1 MKECTSD
8 QEQQNQKYR
17 KQLKRFSLEFKQGDL
32 REFYHLLF
40 EKYSQKLFN
49 TAMTFKLLILVSFI
63 VGEFVV
69 LNDVY
74 VFTLCIVCF
83 FLLITLWITGYKL
96 KHQIPT
102 VFRIS
107 HVLISMLM
115 QIIILQIDVKYEENI
130 IIKAKSLNALK
141 NTYQF
146 EYSRQAAFYSMLF
159 SLYQIVYIQ
168 IEIKWFFR
176 VFHFLFIIAINWFIL
191 GINQLAIINGICY
204 FIFIV
209 ILFYQLEISKKEDS
223 FQMYRV
229 IEDFQSLKS
238 LINDI
243 LPMQIFI
250 VQRNSL
256 PQQQKSNNISSNNQD
271 SQGNQIPNIIIQE
284 QIQDEAN
291 KKEIK
296 INIKKSSTDKESLN
310 INAIST
316 AVNSNKQDN
325 QQIQNQYIFQ
335 KRKES
340 SQSGRIKATST
351 THKQQELQNLAINL
365 ITNKDSSRSPKKQL
379 NQQDKMAFQIKNFNG
394 EEINQQGAK
403 QNNFQIQTQENEDN
417 NITEHLATNPPLI
430 NRYDENIPQGS
441 IYNQPQL
448 SRDINAL
455 QSQQQQQYI
464 QANPLK
470 IAFANKLVLQDF
482 HGNNF
487 EDILKEL
494 TNIQIPL
501 TNKNNCNN
509 TSLQNDSCRNNK
521 RQNTETLQ
529 ETLLSKLYGS
539 NPLRLNQINPNSSII
554 NNGQQSYVS
563 MSRNTY
569 NQNYNIQQNIIQK
582 TNTPNRRSPIENTNE
597 IQANFAEELETQKNQ
612 QNYQK
617 SGFVN
622 NYGREFQ
629 QAQQIKQNNV
639 VANNNYSNNGL
650 QVCSE
655 IENNSRA
662 IAISERGVH
671 LNQPNVIAHHIN
683 QWNSINRL
691 GNQTGINYGNESI
704 HIHNDSAILNQSNQQ
719 YQGQYPLQN
728 YQNIYQ
734 TIVNQNNLN
743 NDSLNMYNYIP
754 NSKINKVWEYLN
766 CFFKRSSNPVIS
778 SYQRRSNNITDIP
791 NIPQQQQQSSQ
802 QQEEDKNYDI
812 KLVECKWEGED
823 SIMVIMNNINER
835 LMRERLLQIE
845 QYKDTMIDTIS
856 HNLKTPLN
864 CILAPLESIKFIL
877 QEEKDKEEI
886 VQNNKQLLQNKKENL
901 VRNYNDV
908 KCSKKKQEQNWDQI
922 GFEDRDQIELINSMI
937 QNNKLQLSDEIQK
950 QVSMAINNCQLLLYM
965 INDMIDYSEIIK
977 GENQFNLSI
986 DYFKLSYVI
995 NTLNNLFQDQM
1006 QSKKIEFKITSKID
1020 LSESKLFH
1028 DQRRLLQILVNLIS
1042 NSLKFTFKGKI
1053 ELIIDTPSDENNPSQ
1068 GSLNIFQNNQLST
1081 GRYSNSPSSNKNKQ
1095 AETRSLQSNLLFK
1108 NYKNQEITLSNN
1120 NLIDK
1125 LADKKKLFKKEKH
1138 IRFTIVD
1145 SGIGMSYQKL
1155 QKLKRML
1162 FKKEIFNIQNSSGLG
1177 LTMCYSLIKQIGCQ
1191 HTHLEIQSEEN
1202 IGTKFSFTIQQFYKN
1217 QQQIALSSNTKSKFQ
1232 SASPQQ
1238 KQSNFALSINTQQLS
1253 VNTGFQKIQ
1262 LNNLEIKEESVQTKI
1277 SPLTKS
1283 DSKKQNLLPENVGS
1297 NQIIQNS
1304 QQYLKNGK
1312 SSNSAITKSQL
1323 YNFSNLHTKTTL
1335 ENQNNIQKTLNTISN
1350 DEHILD
1356 MSTEEIQGID
1366 EINKVKVNN
1375 KTHSTNL
1382 NKKQNQNIKITSP
1395 QNVQKE
1401 ILKEYRTMVS
1411 NIQNN
1416 NPNSSPTENSFNN
1429 ELSNNLNPKN
1439 VNIQKQNSLLVNMNL
1454 SSTSKNTK
1462 SQKNLLGV
1470 QSLNQLSMASL
1481 GIKQEAQQKSRINL
1495 KESNSNYSNI
1505 NQRYTMIFG
1514 KSVKSDGVE
1523 NNQNDQ
1529 ENYLGED
1536 SIEDRVNSS
1545 SSSDEENQQKLN
1557 SSLKKHNPQIKQ
1569 GRMNFLNE
1577 RISCNG
1583 PDEDFVDVLN
1593 EQSLANKEIQENE
1606 IGLEIPKSQADDL
1619 ESKQSKLT
1627 NINRKAFLTFGQND
1641 FNQKLTQ
1648 INQGLGQSFVIQQND
1663 KIKQQVASDQ
1673 KSQYQNSQDG
1683 EFSEPLSENVDKIY
1697 TVKYNFQ
1704 TISKLK
1710 EYTPQNSTFDNVI
1723 ENKNLSETVLLQKNQ
1738 ENNLSDQDLSNSNM
1752 LPHLHT
1758 EQSIQQTL
1766 EMILE
1771 SKHVLV
1777 VDDTIYNIISLKIF
1791 FRNVKNLNI
1800 EEAYN
1805 GRDALQKYQE
1815 NAINGIFYDYIFMDI
1830 EMPIMDGLECIKHIR
1845 EFETANSL
1853 KKSIIITVT
1862 AYEREQ
1868 QEVILAGANAL
1879 IAKPIQ
1885 KDKFL
1890 QTLRILQL
1898 PSQ

>member
-1 MKECTSD
+1 
-8 QEQQNQKYR
+8 
-17 KQLKRFSLEFKQGDL
+17 
-32 REFYHLLF
+32 
-40 EKYSQKLFN
+40 
-49 TAMTFKLLILVSFI
+49 
-63 VGEFVV
+63 
-69 LNDVY
+69 
-74 VFTLCIVCF
+74 
-83 FLLITLWITGYKL
+83 
-96 KHQIPT
+96 
-102 VFRIS
+102 
-107 HVLISMLM
+107 
-115 QIIILQIDVKYEENI
+115 
-130 IIKAKSLNALK
+130 
-141 NTYQF
+141 
-146 EYSRQAAFYSMLF
+146 MLF

-250 VQRNSL
+250 VQRNSQQ
-256 PQQQKSNNISSNNQD
+256 QQQKSNNSNSNNQD
-271 SQGNQIPNIIIQE
+271 SQGNQIPNNIIQD
-284 QIQDEAN
+284 QIQDETN
-291 KKEIK
+291 IKKEIK
-296 INIKKSSTDKESLN
+296 INIKKSSVDKESLN
-310 INAIST
+310 INGIST
-316 AVNSNKQDN
+316 AVNSNKQEN
-325 QQIQNQYIFQ
+325 QQIQNQFNFQ

-340 SQSGRIKATST
+340 SQSGRMKAIS
-351 THKQQELQNLAINL
+351 THKQQELQNLAIN
-365 ITNKDSSRSPKKQL
+365 IIANKGTDPSRSPVRKSTQP
-379 NQQDKMAFQIKNFNG
+379 DKMAIQIKNMNV
-394 EEINQQGAK
+394 EELNQMKIK
-403 QNNFQIQTQENEDN
+403 QNNFQLQTQENEDN
-417 NITEHLATNPPLI
+417 NITEHLQTNPPLI
-430 NRYDENIPQGS
+430 NRYDDTIPQGS
-441 IYNQPQL
+441 VYNQP
-448 SRDINAL
+448 SINRDINGL
-455 QSQQQQQYI
+455 QSQQEQQFI

-494 TNIQIPL
+494 TNIQIPI

-509 TSLQNDSCRNNK
+509 AYSQNDQKRNSK
-521 RQNTETLQ
+521 KLNTETLQ
-529 ETLLSKLYGS
+529 DTLLSKLYGN
-539 NPLRLNQINPNSSII
+539 NPIKLNQLNPNSSII
-554 NNGQQSYVS
+554 NNGQPSYVS
-563 MSRNTY
+563 AQRNIY
-569 NQNYNIQQNIIQK
+569 NLQHNIINK
-582 TNTPNRRSPIENTNE
+582 GNMSNRKSPADNTNE

-612 QNYQK
+612 QIFQR
-617 SGFVN
+617 SEFVN
-622 NYGREFQ
+622 NTGREFQ
-629 QAQQIKQNNV
+629 NTLQIKQNPAAVNH
-639 VANNNYSNNGL
+639 NYSNNGL
-650 QVCSE
+650 QNGSE
-655 IENNSRA
+655 IDYNSRA
-662 IAISERGVH
+662 IAISERGGNP
-671 LNQPNVIAHHIN
+671 NQPNLTTHHVN

-704 HIHNDSAILNQSNQQ
+704 HIHNDSAILNQSNIQ
-719 YQGQYPLQN
+719 QGQCPIQN

-734 TIVNQNNLN
+734 TIINQNNLN

-766 CFFKRSSNPVIS
+766 CYFKRSSNIAFS
-778 SYQRRSNNITDIP
+778 SNQRRNNNISDIP
-791 NIPQQQQQSSQ
+791 SIPQQQQQSTQ
-802 QQEEDKNYDI
+802 PQVEDKNYDI
-812 KLVECKWEGED
+812 KLVECKWEGEE

-877 QEEKDKEEI
+877 QEEKEKEEMI
-886 VQNNKQLLQNKKENL
+886 QKNNQLLKNKKVNLAKNKNEVNCLENKQDLNCDQIALQN
-901 VRNYNDV
+901 
-908 KCSKKKQEQNWDQI
+908 
-922 GFEDRDQIELINSMI
+922 RDQIELNSLI
-937 QNNKLQLSDEIQK
+937 LKNKQYLSEEIQK

-977 GENQFNLSI
+977 GENQFNLNI
-986 DYFKLSYVI
+986 DYFKLSYII

-1020 LSESKLFH
+1020 LSESKLLH

-1053 ELIIDTPSDENNPSQ
+1053 ELIIDTPSDENNINL
-1068 GSLNIFQNNQLST
+1068 GSMHMFQNNQIST

-1095 AETRSLQSNLLFK
+1095 LDTRSLQSNLLFK
-1108 NYKNQEITLSNN
+1108 NCKNQEIIQSNN

-1138 IRFTIVD
+1138 IRFTVVD
-1145 SGIGMSYQKL
+1145 SGIGMSHQKL

-1202 IGTKFSFTIQQFYKN
+1202 IGTKFSFTIQQFYRS
-1217 QQQIALSSNTKSKFQ
+1217 QQQLAVLGNTKSKFQ

-1238 KQSNFALSINTQQLS
+1238 KQSNFALSINTQSLS
-1253 VNTGFQKIQ
+1253 ANTGFQKIQ

-1277 SPLTKS
+1277 SPLIKQ
-1283 DSKKQNLLPENVGS
+1283 DSKKLNLLPESVGS
-1297 NQIIQNS
+1297 NQIILNS
-1304 QQYLKNGK
+1304 QQLLKNGK
-1312 SSNSAITKSQL
+1312 SSNTGLSKSPT

-1335 ENQNNIQKTLNTISN
+1335 ENQNMIQKTLNTISN

-1356 MSTEEIQGID
+1356 MSTEEIQGIND
-1366 EINKVKVNN
+1366 INKVKVNN

-1382 NKKQNQNIKITSP
+1382 NQKQNLNIQIISP
-1395 QNVQKE
+1395 QSTQKE
-1401 ILKEYRTMVS
+1401 ILKEYKTTVS

-1416 NPNSSPTENSFNN
+1416 NPNSSPTGNSVNQEINN
-1429 ELSNNLNPKN
+1429 NINHKSL
-1439 VNIQKQNSLLVNMNL
+1439 NIQKQNSLVVNMNL
-1454 SSTSKNTK
+1454 STTSKNTK
-1462 SQKNLLGV
+1462 SQKNQLGV
-1470 QSLNQLSMASL
+1470 QSLNQFSIASL
-1481 GIKQEAQQKSRINL
+1481 GVKQEAQQKSRINL

-1514 KSVKSDGVE
+1514 KSVKSDGIE

-1529 ENYLGED
+1529 EGNFGND

-1545 SSSDEENQQKLN
+1545 SSSDQENQQNLHN
-1557 SSLKKHNPQIKQ
+1557 SNIKQ
-1569 GRMNFLNE
+1569 GKMNYLNE
-1577 RISCNG
+1577 RISYNA

-1606 IGLEIPKSQADDL
+1606 IGLEIPKNQVDDL
-1619 ESKQSKLT
+1619 ESKQSKFT
-1627 NINRKAFLTFGQND
+1627 NIQRKAFLTFGQSD
-1641 FNQKLTQ
+1641 FNQKLAQ
-1648 INQGLGQSFVIQQND
+1648 INQGLGSSFTIQQ
-1663 KIKQQVASDQ
+1663 KERSKQQIVQDD
-1673 KSQYQNSQDG
+1673 KSQFQNSQDG
-1683 EFSEPLSENVDKIY
+1683 EFSEPLSENVDKIL

-1710 EYTPQNSTFDNVI
+1710 ESTTQNFTFDHVI
-1723 ENKNLSETVLLQKNQ
+1723 ENKNISHTVLLQEDQ
-1738 ENNLSDQDLSNSNM
+1738 DNNLSDQELSNSNI

-1791 FRNVKNLNI
+1791 FRNVQNLNI

-1898 PSQ
+1898 PNQ

>member
-1 MKECTSD
+1 MKECAPD

-17 KQLKRFSLEFKQGDL
+17 KQLQRFSLEFKQGDL

-49 TAMTFKLLILVSFI
+49 TTMTFKLLILVSFI

-69 LNDVY
+69 FCDVY
-74 VFTLCIVCF
+74 VSILCIICL

-96 KHQIPT
+96 KDQIPT

-130 IIKAKSLNALK
+130 IFEAKSQNALK

-176 VFHFLFIIAINWFIL
+176 VFHFLFIISINWFIL
-191 GINQLAIINGICY
+191 GINQLAIINGIGY

-238 LINDI
+238 LLNDI

-256 PQQQKSNNISSNNQD
+256 PQLQKSNNVSNNNQD
-271 SQGNQIPNIIIQE
+271 SQGNQIQNNIIQE
-284 QIQDEAN
+284 QIQDENN
-291 KKEIK
+291 KKKDIK
-296 INIKKSSTDKESLN
+296 INIKKSSADKESLN

-316 AVNSNKQDN
+316 AVNSNNKQEN
-325 QQIQNQYIFQ
+325 QLIQNQFNFQ

-340 SQSGRIKATST
+340 SQSVRIKAIST
-351 THKQQELQNLAINL
+351 HNQQELQNLAINL
-365 ITNKDSSRSPKKQL
+365 ITNKGQDPSRSPIRQPTQL
-379 NQQDKMAFQIKNFNG
+379 DKVAIQIKNVNAL
-394 EEINQQGAK
+394 ELNQKIAK
-403 QNNFQIQTQENEDN
+403 QNNFQLQTQEIEDN
-417 NITEHLATNPPLI
+417 NITEHQATNPPLI
-430 NRYDENIPQGS
+430 NRYDDTIPQGS
-441 IYNQPQL
+441 IYNQPQMN
-448 SRDINAL
+448 RDINVL
-455 QSQQQQQYI
+455 QSQQQQQLI

-482 HGNNF
+482 HGSNF
-487 EDILKEL
+487 QDILKEL

-501 TNKNNCNN
+501 TNKNNFNN
-509 TSLQNDSCRNNK
+509 TCFQNDQGRNNK
-521 RQNTETLQ
+521 KLNTETLQ
-529 ETLLSKLYGS
+529 ETLLSKLYS
-539 NPLRLNQINPNSSII
+539 NNPLRLSQINANSSII

-563 MSRNTY
+563 VSRNMQ
-569 NQNYNIQQNIIQK
+569 NQNYNLQPNIVQK
-582 TNTPNRRSPIENTNE
+582 GNTSNQKSPVDNTNE
-597 IQANFAEELETQKNQ
+597 IQANFSEELETQKHL
-612 QNYQK
+612 QNYQR
-617 SGFVN
+617 SQFGN
-622 NYGREFQ
+622 NPGREQ
-629 QAQQIKQNNV
+629 EQMLQIKQNPAAINL
-639 VANNNYSNNGL
+639 NYSNNGL
-650 QVCSE
+650 NNGSE
-655 IENNSRA
+655 IENNSNA
-662 IAISERGVH
+662 IAISERAVH
-671 LNQPNVIAHHIN
+671 LNPPNVVTHHIN
-683 QWNSINRL
+683 QLNTINRL
-691 GNQTGINYGNESI
+691 GNQTGINYGNYGNESI
-704 HIHNDSAILNQSNQQ
+704 QIHNDSAILTQSNFQH
-719 YQGQYPLQN
+719 YGQSPIQN
-728 YQNIYQ
+728 QQNIHQ
-734 TIVNQNNLN
+734 TLINQNNLN

-766 CFFKRSSNPVIS
+766 CFFKRSSNTVIS
-778 SYQRRSNNITDIP
+778 SYQRRSNTGSDFP
-791 NIPQQQQQSSQ
+791 NVPQQQQQSSQ

-812 KLVECKWEGED
+812 KLVECKWEGEE

-835 LMRERLLQIE
+835 LMRERLLLIE
-845 QYKDTMIDTIS
+845 HYKDTMIDTIS

-864 CILAPLESIKFIL
+864 CILAPLESIKLIL
-877 QEEKDKEEI
+877 QEEQDKEEI
-886 VQNNKQLLQNKKENL
+886 QNNIQSLKNKKVNLIRNHYDINCPEKKQDLNCDQISLQNTDQIELNSFFQNNKQH
-901 VRNYNDV
+901 
-908 KCSKKKQEQNWDQI
+908 
-922 GFEDRDQIELINSMI
+922 
-937 QNNKLQLSDEIQK
+937 LSEEIQK

-977 GENQFNLSI
+977 GENQFNLNI
-986 DYFKLSYVI
+986 DYFKLSYII

-1053 ELIIDTPSDENNPSQ
+1053 ELIIDTPSDENN
-1068 GSLNIFQNNQLST
+1068 LNIGSMNMFQNNQIST
-1081 GRYSNSPSSNKNKQ
+1081 CRYSNSPSSNKNKQ
-1095 AETRSLQSNLLFK
+1095 LDNLLFK
-1108 NYKNQEITLSNN
+1108 NYKNQEIMVSNN

-1138 IRFTIVD
+1138 IRFTVVD
-1145 SGIGMSYQKL
+1145 SGIGMSFQKL
-1155 QKLKRML
+1155 QRLKRML

-1202 IGTKFSFTIQQFYKN
+1202 IGTIFSFTIQQFYKS
-1217 QQQIALSSNTKSKFQ
+1217 QQQLALSVNKKSKFQ

-1238 KQSNFALSINTQQLS
+1238 KQSNFALSINTQQLCA
-1253 VNTGFQKIQ
+1253 NTGFQKIQ
-1262 LNNLEIKEESVQTKI
+1262 LNNIEIKEESILTKI
-1277 SPLTKS
+1277 SPLIKQ
-1283 DSKKQNLLPENVGS
+1283 DSKKQNILPESVGG
-1297 NQIIQNS
+1297 NQIILHS
-1304 QQYLKNGK
+1304 QQFLKNGK
-1312 SSNSAITKSQL
+1312 SSNSGITKSPT

-1335 ENQNNIQKTLNTISN
+1335 ENQNIIQKTLNTISN

-1382 NKKQNQNIKITSP
+1382 SQKQNMNLQIASP
-1395 QNVQKE
+1395 QSTEKE
-1401 ILKEYRTMVS
+1401 TLKEYKTMVS

-1416 NPNSSPTENSFNN
+1416 NPNSSPTGNSINN
-1429 ELSNNLNPKN
+1429 EFSNNVNQKN
-1439 VNIQKQNSLLVNMNL
+1439 RNIQKQNSLLVKMNL
-1454 SSTSKNTK
+1454 SQTSKNTK
-1462 SQKNLLGV
+1462 SQKNQFHV
-1470 QSLNQLSMASL
+1470 QSSNQLSVVSL
-1481 GIKQEAQQKSRINL
+1481 GVKQESQQKSRINL
-1495 KESNSNYSNI
+1495 KEFNSNYSNI
-1505 NQRYTMIFG
+1505 NQRFTMIFG
-1514 KSVKSDGVE
+1514 KSVKSDSME
-1523 NNQNDQ
+1523 NNQND
-1529 ENYLGED
+1529 EEIYFGED
-1536 SIEDRVNSS
+1536 SIVDRVSS
-1545 SSSDEENQQKLN
+1545 SSKDEENKQKLN
-1557 SSLKKHNPQIKQ
+1557 NSIKKHNSLIKQ
-1569 GRMNFLNE
+1569 GKMNFLNE
-1577 RISCNG
+1577 RISQNT
-1583 PDEDFVDVLN
+1583 PEEDFLDALN
-1593 EQSLANKEIQENE
+1593 EHSLANKEPQENE
-1606 IGLEIPKSQADDL
+1606 IGLEIPKSQIDDI
-1619 ESKQSKLT
+1619 ESKQSKFT
-1627 NINRKAFLTFGQND
+1627 NIHKKAFLTFGQSD
-1641 FNQKLTQ
+1641 FNQKLAQT
-1648 INQGLGQSFVIQQND
+1648 NQGQGSSFM
-1663 KIKQQVASDQ
+1663 IKQKERGKQQIVQEQ

-1683 EFSEPLSENVDKIY
+1683 QFSEPLSENVDKIF

-1704 TISKLK
+1704 TILKLK
-1710 EYTPQNSTFDNVI
+1710 ESTPQHSTFDNVNQ
-1723 ENKNLSETVLLQKNQ
+1723 NKNLSQTVLLQENQ
-1738 ENNLSDQDLSNSNM
+1738 DNNLSDQEISNCNM
-1752 LPHLHT
+1752 LPQLRT

-1791 FRNVKNLNI
+1791 FRNVQNLNI

-1853 KKSIIITVT
+1853 KKTIIITVT

-1890 QTLRILQL
+1890 QTLRVLQL
-1898 PSQ
+1898 PNQ